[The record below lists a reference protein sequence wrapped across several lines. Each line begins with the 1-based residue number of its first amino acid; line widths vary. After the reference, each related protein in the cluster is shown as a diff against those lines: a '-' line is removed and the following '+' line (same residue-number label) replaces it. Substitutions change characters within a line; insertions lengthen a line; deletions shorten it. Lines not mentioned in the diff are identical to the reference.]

1 MSTGKKNKVIGLMK
15 HELGGKIKT
24 EFDALRSKYYF
35 YLMDAFT

>member
-1 MSTGKKNKVIGLMK
+1 MK

-24 EFDALRSKYYF
+24 EFDALRPKSYF